1 MPYFDSKK
9 CGLAIKVANKE
20 RDERLKE
27 LLKIAPTCFKL
38 PDIIEKV
45 EPLTRFINEIKRVV
59 KGRIFYARNP
69 TYFVEKR
76 IMLSSLANWLVDYIC
91 HIIEFDSNIV
101 KLNIEDISL
110 LTNKK
115 SRTIYDAIQEL
126 DDANIIKKTD
136 INKLYVINHNV
147 IFKGSLETFLYN
159 YYELY
164 GKGKAPIGDQLFY
177 DIDYINGKLKYRK
190 ELKIKH
196 IIYGKSKPIN

>member
-9 CGLAIKVANKE
+9 CGLAIKTANKE

-27 LLKIAPTCFKL
+27 LLKVAPTCFKL

-45 EPLTRFINEIKRVV
+45 EPLSKFINEVKRVV

-69 TYFVEKR
+69 IYFVEKR
-76 IMLSSLANWLVDYIC
+76 ITLSGLANWLIDYIC
-91 HIIEFDSNIV
+91 YIIEFDSNIV
-101 KLNIEDISL
+101 KLNIDDITL
-110 LTNKK
+110 LIDKKK
-115 SRTIYDAIQEL
+115 SAIYSAIQEL

-136 INKLYVINHNV
+136 INKLYVINHNI

-164 GKGKAPIGDQLFY
+164 GKGKAPIGDQLF
-177 DIDYINGKLKYRK
+177 DDVDYINGKIKSRK

-196 IIYGKSKPIN
+196 IIYGKS